1 MPEIVS
7 QCENGLIVNPG
18 DIEELSDAMKS
29 LIENESL
36 RLSLGT
42 KARTSVIPLDIKKHW
57 VDCMN
62 LYYSVLN

>member
-1 MPEIVS
+1 M
-7 QCENGLIVNPG
+7 
-18 DIEELSDAMKS
+18 EELSDAMKS